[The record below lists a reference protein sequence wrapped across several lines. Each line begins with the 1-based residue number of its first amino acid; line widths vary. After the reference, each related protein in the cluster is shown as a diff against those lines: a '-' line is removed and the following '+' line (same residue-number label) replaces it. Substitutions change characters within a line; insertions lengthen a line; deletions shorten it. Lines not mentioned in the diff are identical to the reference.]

1 MACSGEPSLC
11 WGALLPAAL
20 PLRDCQIAGKLLT
33 QKLQALN
40 VCHEH
45 ARPLSTEHFEKTKP
59 FTNRSSLLSTLR

>member
-33 QKLQALN
+33 RKLQAKSFSYG
-40 VCHEH
+40 H
-45 ARPLSTEHFEKTKP
+45 ARHLSMEHFEKTKP
-59 FTNRSSLLSTLR
+59 FTSRSSL